1 MVVCTHHE
9 HVTPSV
15 ESSFTLFLHRDQGT
29 DYSNHD
35 ARKYYSLAETR
46 VATPKASA
54 LAVVSL
60 QNLIF
65 YSVVIQYYLVLLE
78 YETTLCNLP
87 R

>member
-1 MVVCTHHE
+1 MVVCTHHK

-15 ESSFTLFLHRDQGT
+15 ESSFTLFSHRDQGT

-35 ARKYYSLAETR
+35 ARKYYSLAEAR
-46 VATPKASA
+46 VATLKASA

-60 QNLIF
+60 QTLIF
-65 YSVVIQYYLVLLE
+65 HSIAIQYYLVLLE
-78 YETTLCNLP
+78 YETALCNLP